1 MFPKIYRKLV
11 LKFGGSRIFY
21 FCYRILYF
29 LKVTCLVKPGLAR
42 SLKDDLIPVKDTTTI
57 RPVVVV
63 PLLETNHYQHVHVLF
78 MAKAF
83 ELRGYDV
90 VVIVC
95 DEYIPA
101 CEMKSYRSDND
112 PDPCFTCRTNR
123 THLLD
128 LFRLNYLTLSQ
139 ILSGILDPISHGQQ
153 MIDEYDVDRKLFN
166 RTIEDSVTR
175 YFYGSQTDFEE
186 SVVADVRK
194 DHTSTAYISLALA
207 DELLKR
213 YRPAIIFN
221 NMFVYSAWGPV
232 FSLLENQGVAPIT
245 IHLSAFDLNAIRLN
259 NADLFRHKRTFN
271 RFVLDRNDEP
281 LDITETK
288 ILNSFIQN
296 RKSGNDQ
303 LMKEWKFF
311 QQIPGTELR
320 VDKKRKNVFLF
331 PNIPWDIGLNEFT
344 GPFSSVIEWVE
355 YTITHFA
362 NHDEI
367 DLWIKPHPAE
377 VRGPSISSKSVSQ
390 FIMTKYPVLP
400 QNIHVIDADLGLNT
414 YSLFQFIDCG
424 VVLTGTLGLEMALD
438 KIPVVSAGVNPC
450 YGLGLLS
457 EPATKEEYVDAIES
471 WDNSIKRM
479 PELMRFC
486 YFYFIR
492 QGFKWPLTERVW
504 GDDLRGVSFSKV
516 SSLAA
521 GGIADLDSI
530 FEEIE
535 FLIDDFRSNS
545 AASIAQA
552 KTP

>member
-1 MFPKIYRKLV
+1 MFRKIYRKVV

-29 LKVTCLVKPGLAR
+29 LKVIFLVKPGLSR
-42 SLKDDLIPVKDTTTI
+42 SLQDDLIQVKDVTTAK
-57 RPVVVV
+57 PVVIV
-63 PLLETNHYQHVHVLF
+63 PILETNHYQHVHVLH

-90 VVIVC
+90 LVIIC
-95 DEYIPA
+95 DEYMPA
-101 CEMKSYRSDND
+101 CEIKNCRSDND

-139 ILSGILDPISHGQQ
+139 IFCGIPDPISHGQE
-153 MIDEYDVDRKLFN
+153 MIDEYDVDWKLLN
-166 RTIEDSVTR
+166 DMIEDSVTR
-175 YFYGSQTDFEE
+175 HFYGGETNFEE
-186 SVVADVRK
+186 SLVADVRK
-194 DHTSTAYISLALA
+194 GHNSTAHISLALA
-207 DELLKR
+207 DVLLKR

-221 NMFVYSAWGPV
+221 NMYVYSAWGPV
-232 FSLLENQGVAPIT
+232 FNLLETQGVVPIT
-245 IHLSAFDLNAIRLN
+245 MNMSAFDFSAIRLN
-259 NADLFRHKRTFN
+259 NADLFRHNGTFN

-281 LDITETK
+281 LDTAETK
-288 ILNSFIQN
+288 TLNRFIQN
-296 RKSGNDQ
+296 RKSGNDN
-303 LMKEWKFF
+303 LMKEWEFF
-311 QQIPGTELR
+311 QQIPGTELH
-320 VDKKRKNVFLF
+320 VDNKRKNVFLF
-331 PNIPWDIGLNEFT
+331 PNVPWDTGLNEFT

-355 YTITHFA
+355 YTIIHFA
-362 NHDEI
+362 NHEEI

-377 VRGPSISSKSVSQ
+377 VRGPSTSSKSVSQ
-390 FIMTKYPVLP
+390 FIMTKFPVLP
-400 QNIHVIDADLGLNT
+400 QNIHVIDPDLGLNT

-424 VVLTGTLGLEMALD
+424 VILTGTLGLEMALD
-438 KIPVVSAGVNPC
+438 NIPVVSAGVNPC

-471 WDNSIKRM
+471 WDNSVKRM

-492 QGFKWPLTERVW
+492 QSFKWPLTERVW
-504 GDDLRGVSFSKV
+504 SDDLRGFSFSKV
-516 SSLAA
+516 SGLAA
-521 GGIADLDSI
+521 GKINDLDAI

-545 AASIAQA
+545 AASIVQA